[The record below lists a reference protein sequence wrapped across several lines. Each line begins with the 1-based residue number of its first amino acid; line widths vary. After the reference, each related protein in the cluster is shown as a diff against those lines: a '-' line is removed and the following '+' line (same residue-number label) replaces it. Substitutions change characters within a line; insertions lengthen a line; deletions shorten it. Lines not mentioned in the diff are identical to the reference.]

1 MSGEGAIGG
10 GAPGVGVGTAGRP
23 AQGAIDRPLAVPVG
37 VPEPAGVLRGGRIA
51 RALPTRDLNYALVIT
66 LFALAPY
73 LALHS

>member
-10 GAPGVGVGTAGRP
+10 GAPGAGVGTAGCP
-23 AQGAIDRPLAVPVG
+23 ARGAIDRPLAAPVG
-37 VPEPAGVLRGGRIA
+37 VPEPAGVLLGGKTA
-51 RALPTRDLNYALVIT
+51 RALPTRNLKYAQVIT